1 VAVKVRISK
10 SSRLARLVGTPL
22 RRAVVGTALFLF
34 LVGGGTFIYYY
45 NLYANMIHDKLEA
58 GPFADMSV
66 LYASPRPVT
75 TGETI
80 TPAEVASYLR
90 RAGYSESNNRSSV
103 GWYRLRPDGIEI
115 NPGPE
120 AYDNEGAVIKFAGG
134 VVSEIVSQHDNRKR
148 TQFLLEP
155 EAISNLF
162 DKQRQKRRIV
172 RYEDIPK
179 VMVNA
184 ALAAEDKNF
193 FNHPGFDAFGILRAA
208 YKDIT
213 AGRHEGASTITQ
225 QLARTLW
232 LDDKAAGWRR
242 KLPETLITL
251 HLEQKLEKKEI
262 FEYYANSIDI
272 GHQSTFWV
280 RGYAQGAQAYFGKDL
295 SQIQLKEAAM
305 LAGLA
310 KGPSSYDPFRHPE
323 AALSRRNVVLKAM
336 RENEMITQPQL
347 EEAMASPLGVIPE
360 AAESSDAP
368 YFVDLVTSTLDT
380 QFKDRDFRTSAHKI
394 YTTVDL
400 DLQQDAVAA
409 VRKGMPLVDEQWA
422 KRNKS
427 YGTAKFPKAQVALIA
442 LDTET
447 GEVLAEIGGRSY
459 GETQLNRA
467 LALRQPGSSF
477 KPFVYATAMATGL
490 DPSSPTVL
498 TPASTVLD
506 EETTFWFDDKPYEP
520 GDHGKY
526 QGNVTLRYALAH
538 SLNIP
543 AVKIAQTVGYDK
555 VVETARAVG
564 LNRSIKATPSVA
576 LGSYEVTPLEIAGA
590 YTVFANDGQLVKTSM
605 IKAIRTPD
613 GKRIYQSKVEK
624 QDAIDPRVAY
634 LTQNMMQEVLRS
646 GTGAG
651 VSKYGFTLPAAGKT
665 GTSRDGWF
673 VGFTSRIICAVW
685 VGFDDNR
692 DFVLEGAHSALPI
705 WGEFMARAHKHRE
718 YSNVHTLAAPDGVVT
733 VEIDADTGEL
743 ATTACPR
750 VRTEVFIAGTQP
762 NQACHLHGRGGQT
775 IISSFAADPEPVIA
789 QLSPQEAAS
798 RSGPRARPRV
808 KEAKVIPITPAPKEA
823 PKPAAK
829 GFWGRALD
837 LFR

>member
-1 VAVKVRISK
+1 M
-10 SSRLARLVGTPL
+10 
-22 RRAVVGTALFLF
+22 RRAVVITFLLFTI
-34 LVGGGTFIYYY
+34 VGGGTFIYYY

-66 LYASPRPVT
+66 LYAAPRPVT
-75 TGETI
+75 TGESI
-80 TPAEVASYLR
+80 TPPEIAAYLR
-90 RAGYSESNNRSSV
+90 RAGYSENNNRSSV

-120 AYDNEGAVIKFAGG
+120 AYDSEGAVIKVADGK
-134 VVSEIVSQHDNRKR
+134 VTEILSQHDNRKR

-172 RYEDIPK
+172 RYADIPQ
-179 VMVNA
+179 VMVDA
-184 ALAAEDKNF
+184 VLSAEDKNF
-193 FNHPGFDAFGILRAA
+193 FAHPGFDAFGILRAA
-208 YKDIT
+208 YRDIVE
-213 AGRHEGASTITQ
+213 GKMEGASTITQ

-232 LDDKAAGWRR
+232 LGDERGWRR
-242 KLPETLITL
+242 KVPETLITL
-251 HLEQKLEKKEI
+251 HLEQKLDKKEI

-310 KGPSSYDPFRHPE
+310 KGPSLYDPFRHPDR
-323 AALSRRNVVLKAM
+323 ALQRRNIVLKLM
-336 RENEMITQPQL
+336 RENGKITDQQL
-347 EEAMASPLGVIPE
+347 EEATASPLGVIPE

-368 YFVDLVTSTLDT
+368 YFVDLVTSNLET
-380 QFKDRDFRTSAHKI
+380 QFKGRDFRTTSYKI
-394 YTTVDL
+394 YTTLDL

-409 VRKGMPLVDEQWA
+409 VRKGMPLVDEQWV
-422 KRNKS
+422 KRNKN
-427 YGTAKFPKAQVALIA
+427 YGTAKFPKAQAALIA
-442 LDTET
+442 LDAET
-447 GEVLAEIGGRSY
+447 GEVLAEVGGRSY

-477 KPFVYATAMATGL
+477 KPFVYAAAMETGL
-490 DPSSPTVL
+490 DPSSPHVL

-543 AVKIAQTVGYDK
+543 AVKIAETVGYNK
-555 VVETARAVG
+555 VVDVARAVG
-564 LNRSIKATPSVA
+564 LNRNIKATPSIA

-590 YTVFANDGQLVKTSM
+590 YTVFANEGQLLKTSM
-605 IKAIRTPD
+605 IKAIRAAD
-613 GKRIYQSKVEK
+613 GNRVYQSKVEK
-624 QDAIDPRVAY
+624 KDAMDPRVAY
-634 LTQNMMQEVLRS
+634 LVYSLMQEVLRS

-651 VSKYGFTLPAAGKT
+651 VSRYGFVLPAAGKT

-673 VGFTSRIICAVW
+673 VGLTSKIICAVW

-692 DFVLEGAHSALPI
+692 DFVLEGARSALPI

-718 YSNVHTLAAPDGVVT
+718 YSNVHSIQPPDGVVT
-733 VEIDADTGEL
+733 VEVDADTGEL

-750 VRTEVFIAGTQP
+750 VRTEVFITGTQP
-762 NQACHLHGRGGQT
+762 VQGCRQHGRGGQT
-775 IISSFAADPEPVIA
+775 IISANFGADPEPVEVA
-789 QLSPQEAAS
+789 QASPKEQA
-798 RSGPRARPRV
+798 RSAPRSRPRTS
-808 KEAKVIPITPAPKEA
+808 KQEKVIPIAPAPKEA
-823 PKPAAK
+823 PKPAK
-829 GFWGRALD
+829 GFWGRAME
-837 LFR
+837 LFH